1 MDPWRADDDLVGPW
15 KGKWKG
21 KLVTLADALPLREPD
36 ACVCVFVLYVRAV
49 RREEWRDGAM
59 RERPER
65 LETRCIIDCVG
76 VMGDQIIDC
85 VRSDRGEAIGL
96 SQAGKSLVSAIP
108 GGEDVFRVEND
119 GDSEPDGM
127 QTSIAGADVFLAGV
141 GRSGDPLSRLASMP
155 RCVSTAS

>member
-1 MDPWRADDDLVGPW
+1 
-15 KGKWKG
+15 
-21 KLVTLADALPLREPD
+21 
-36 ACVCVFVLYVRAV
+36 
-49 RREEWRDGAM
+49 M

-76 VMGDQIIDC
+76 VIGDQIIDC